1 MVNNTERDEILAFVA
16 EKYYLEDHKQT
27 EIAEMVGLTRSAIS
41 RMLTEAREKGI
52 VEIVVHYPFQYNQD
66 LEDKLKIHLGLKHV
80 SVVEF
85 SRQPNYDDLRTQLG
99 KAASRLLAHLIE
111 PGFRIGV
118 AWGTTVQTTIEAFE
132 STPVPDTQVV
142 QLVGVLGSTRHAYS
156 AQTLVERLSYKI
168 GGEGMYL
175 YAPFIVES
183 ERTAVSLL
191 EDPSVEQAVS
201 MARECD
207 IALMGIG
214 TTKPNYCSLYRGDHI
229 SLTELETIQSANAV
243 GDVCALYFDINGS
256 LAQVN
261 FHQRRIGASVAAL
274 RDIEI
279 RLGVA
284 GDIEKSEAI
293 LGAIRGDFINALVTD
308 NLTAIRVLEL
318 SQISV
323 SS

>member
-52 VEIVVHYPFQYNQD
+52 VEIVVHYPFQYNQE
-66 LEDKLKIHLGLKHV
+66 LEDKLKIQLGLKHV

-99 KAASRLLAHLIE
+99 KVASRLLANLIE

-168 GGEGMYL
+168 AGEGMYL

-183 ERTAVSLL
+183 ERTATSLL

-214 TTKPNYCSLYRGDHI
+214 TTKPNYCSLYKGDHI
-229 SLTELETIQSANAV
+229 SLAELETIQSANAV

-256 LAQVN
+256 LAQVD
-261 FHQRRIGASVAAL
+261 FHQRRIGASVDAL

-318 SQISV
+318 SQTSV